1 MIHKLL
7 CWLEFHTWEY
17 NKDKTKRWCKHCG
30 KCQEKCLLDL
40 FWATCIDGEPIE
52 EPQSR

>member
-1 MIHKLL
+1 MHKLL

-17 NKDKTKRWCKHCG
+17 NKDKTKRWCKYCG

-52 EPQSR
+52 EPQPR